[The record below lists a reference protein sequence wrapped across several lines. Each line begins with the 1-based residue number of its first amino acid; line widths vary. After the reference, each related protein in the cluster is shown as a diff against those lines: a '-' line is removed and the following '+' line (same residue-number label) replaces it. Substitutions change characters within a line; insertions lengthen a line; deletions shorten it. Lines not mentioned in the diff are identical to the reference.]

1 MPFPFGFRNAPP
13 TPEGAAAQ
21 DEESG
26 ERPSKP
32 AEPGPVQLLGDASY
46 LCVFSGLLL
55 YGLFVIGLGTSI
67 VPVRL
72 SDPRWQQG
80 VINLLISYSYFPLLG
95 GCLVLLGLYLD
106 PENELALGSLRRFR
120 KRAWIACIGYLLL
133 IPSQLLLTIRQDIDL
148 RTPLLKEQSDLR
160 AIRQEVKLS
169 NSLPELA
176 KALTR
181 LPGSPQL
188 PKAFNGPFQPFRADV
203 EKVLN
208 TNAKRLDAEITRR
221 TKRSRTNALIN
232 LVRVLLSCG
241 FISLVFAA
249 FARKDFSRPSILQR
263 YL

>member
-1 MPFPFGFRNAPP
+1 MSFSPSNPSGPAM
-13 TPEGAAAQ
+13 PEGSAPQAPA
-21 DEESG
+21 DEPTK
-26 ERPSKP
+26 RP
-32 AEPGPVQLLGDASY
+32 EPSAVELLGDASY
-46 LCVFSGLLL
+46 LCVFTGLLL
-55 YGLFVIGLGTSI
+55 YGLFVIGLGTSV

-72 SDPRWQQG
+72 ADPRWQQG

-148 RTPLLKEQSDLR
+148 RAPLLKEQKDLA

-169 NSLPELA
+169 NTIPDLA
-176 KALTR
+176 RALAR

-188 PKAFNGPFQPFRADV
+188 PQAFNGPFQPFRADV
-203 EKVLN
+203 DKVLS
-208 TNAKRLDAEITRR
+208 TNAKRLDEEISRR
-221 TKRSRTNALIN
+221 TKRGRTFALVN
-232 LVRVLLSCG
+232 FVRVLLSCG

-249 FARKDFSRPSILQR
+249 FARRDFTRPSILQR

>member
-1 MPFPFGFRNAPP
+1 MTFSSPNPSGTPL
-13 TPEGAAAQ
+13 PEGSAPQAPA
-21 DEESG
+21 DEPAK
-26 ERPSKP
+26 RP
-32 AEPGPVQLLGDASY
+32 EPGAVELLGDASY

-55 YGLFVIGLGTSI
+55 YGLFVIGLGTSV

-72 SDPRWQQG
+72 ADPRWQQG
-80 VINLLISYSYFPLLG
+80 LINLLISYSYFPLLG

-148 RTPLLKEQSDLR
+148 RTPLLKEQKDLA

-169 NSLPELA
+169 NTIPDLA

-188 PKAFNGPFQPFRADV
+188 PKAFNGPFQPFRTDV
-203 EKVLN
+203 EKVLSS
-208 TNAKRLDAEITRR
+208 NAKRLDEEINRR
-221 TKRSRTNALIN
+221 TKRGRTFGLVNF
-232 LVRVLLSCG
+232 VRVLLSCG

-249 FARKDFSRPSILQR
+249 FARRDFSRPSILQR

>member
-1 MPFPFGFRNAPP
+1 MTFSSPNPSGPP
-13 TPEGAAAQ
+13 LPEGSAPQ
-21 DEESG
+21 DPADG
-26 ERPSKP
+26 PDKRP
-32 AEPGPVQLLGDASY
+32 EPGPVELLGDASY

-55 YGLFVIGLGTSI
+55 YGLFVIGLGSSV

-72 SDPRWQQG
+72 ADPRWQQG

-133 IPSQLLLTIRQDIDL
+133 IPSQLLLTIRQDLDL
-148 RTPLLKEQSDLR
+148 RAPLLKEQKDLA

-169 NSLPELA
+169 NTIPDLA
-176 KALTR
+176 KALAR

-203 EKVLN
+203 EKVLSS
-208 TNAKRLDAEITRR
+208 NAKRLDEEINRR
-221 TKRSRTNALIN
+221 TKRGRTFALVN
-232 LVRVLLSCG
+232 FVRVLLSCG

-249 FARKDFSRPSILQR
+249 FARRDFSRPSILQR